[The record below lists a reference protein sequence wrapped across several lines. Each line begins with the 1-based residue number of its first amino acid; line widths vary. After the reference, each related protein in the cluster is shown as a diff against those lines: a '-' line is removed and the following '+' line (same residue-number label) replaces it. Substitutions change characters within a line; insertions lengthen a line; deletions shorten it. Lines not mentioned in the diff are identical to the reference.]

1 MFLRIDEDENKAL
14 MPHSQAFWES
24 MGSGMLVLCLLD
36 FVRLWLGIDFV
47 MKAGGH

>member
-1 MFLRIDEDENKAL
+1 
-14 MPHSQAFWES
+14 